1 MISSSTIKKFKC
13 GDEGAFE
20 EIFNEYSK
28 KVTTWH

>member
-1 MISSSTIKKFKC
+1 MISSSTIKKC
-13 GDEGAFE
+13 GDEVAFE